1 MITIKKKVTIVSGQA
16 PFQYQ
21 WTSSSPCLTFSK
33 ATGTVTGNSLETDFL
48 LSNETCA
55 ATATLTITSACGNT
69 QSFPVTYTSPCTSLQ
84 LQPIVNNKGLIFE
97 VTASSAGC
105 SNVNFKWSYDT
116 KVLGFLTKVDSNFGS
131 VLTVNLAQ
139 NITLPSNT
147 TISVEATD
155 CKGCVKTAVFNY
167 AIKVPQVSPITVN
180 LYPNKDKTTYSGEAT
195 FTFPT
200 DTFTGTFVQSVPTIL
215 QVTKISDV
223 KYQYNVP
230 FNTVSQIQGNI
241 NTQTLYTQGTYT
253 VKSMLGVTS
262 NLGNITFIYHP
273 SEQPK
278 PINIFNG
285 AFTLPCD
292 IVSGQVYKINMSNYV
307 STDSSSAIDWN
318 SFMLVSPVPKS
329 TSVTIINEAGTQY
342 MYYTVPTPISTDVV
356 RFTIKTT
363 TGVISDTATFTIVP
377 CPPSPI
383 ANNDSFTIAANSTVT
398 KDILINDIGNGAQ
411 IDPSTVT
418 ISNVQSGLTVVAN
431 PNGTVTITVDK
442 NASSTR
448 TFNYTVKSTSGKES
462 NVATVTITVVNAG
475 QNTNVILC
483 D

>member
-1 MITIKKKVTIVSGQA
+1 MITIKKKVNITSGQA

-21 WTSSSPCLTFSK
+21 WTSSNACLTFSQ
-33 ATGTVTGNSLETDFL
+33 ATGTVTGTSIETDFI
-48 LSNETCA
+48 LSSETCA

-84 LQPIVNNKGLIFE
+84 LQPIVNNQGLVFE

-105 SNVNFKWSYDT
+105 SSVNFKWSYDT
-116 KVLGFLTKVDSNFGS
+116 KILGFLLKGDSNFGS
-131 VLTVNLAQ
+131 KLTLSLAQ

-147 TISVEATD
+147 PISVEATD

-167 AIKVPQVSPITVN
+167 AIKVPQVNPITVN
-180 LYPNKDKTTYSGEAT
+180 LYPDKDQTTYSGEAT
-195 FTFPT
+195 FTLPPN
-200 DTFTGTFVQSVPTIL
+200 TFTGTFTQNVPTIL
-215 QVTKISDV
+215 QVTKLSDL
-223 KYQYNVP
+223 KYQYSVP
-230 FNTVSQIQGNI
+230 FNTVSQITGNI
-241 NTQTLYTQGTYT
+241 NTQSLYTQGTYT

-278 PINIFNG
+278 PINISNG
-285 AFTLPCD
+285 TFTLPCD
-292 IVSGQVYKINMSNYV
+292 ITPSQVYKIDMSNYV
-307 STDSSSAIDWN
+307 FANNSTIDWN

-329 TSVTIINEAGTQY
+329 NSVTIVNEAGSQY
-342 MYYTVPTPISTDVV
+342 MYYTVPTPISIDVV
-356 RFTIKTT
+356 RFTIKTV
-363 TGVISDTATFTIVP
+363 TGIISDTATFTIVP

-383 ANNDSFTIAANSTVT
+383 ANNDSFTIAADSTVT
-398 KDILINDIGNGAQ
+398 KDILVNDVGNGGQ
-411 IDPSTVT
+411 IDPATVT
-418 ISNVQSGLTVVAN
+418 VSNVQSGLTVVAN

-442 NASSTR
+442 NASGSR

-462 NVATVTITVVNAG
+462 NVATVTVTIVNAG